1 MNNFR
6 IKSSDNN
13 ARVATLNTLH
23 GSIETPVFMP
33 VATQGSVKSLSS
45 EDLHDIGAQI
55 ILGNAYHLYLRPGME
70 VFESCGGLHKFMNW
84 DLPILTDSGGFQGF
98 SLEHLR
104 KIDEEGIT
112 FKSHIDGSAHRLTP
126 ESVID
131 IQHKLNS
138 DIMMPLD
145 VCLPSDSNEYE
156 IESAIDKTLRWLNR
170 SIEVKKSDAQ
180 MLFGIVQG
188 GLFKDLRAKSAESL
202 NSLDMPGY
210 SIGGLSVG
218 ESKKEMYDI
227 AEATASYLP
236 FDKPRYLMG
245 VGSPE
250 DLVECVYRGVDMFD
264 CVLPTRVA
272 RNGALFT
279 DQGRINIT
287 SAKYKFIDDS
297 FDENCNCYSCENYS
311 SSYIHHLFKSKEY
324 LAYRLA
330 SIHNLYYLTNLMNR
344 IRESIINKQF
354 NSFRKEF
361 ISKYKPAD
369 ENARLNQS
377 KFRNQK

>member
-1 MNNFR
+1 MKF
-6 IKSSDNN
+6 SVLSEDNHSL
-13 ARVATLNTLH
+13 ARTGLIETEH
-23 GSIETPVFMP
+23 SKIETPVFMP

-112 FKSHIDGSAHRLTP
+112 FKSHIDGSTHRLTP

-170 SIEVKKSDAQ
+170 AIEVKKSDTQ

-188 GLFKDLRAKSAESL
+188 GLFKDLRLKSL
-202 NSLDMPGY
+202 NDLIKIDFDGY
-210 SIGGLSVG
+210 ALGAV
-218 ESKKEMYDI
+218 
-227 AEATASYLP
+227 SYTHLT
-236 FDKPRYLMG
+236 
-245 VGSPE
+245 
-250 DLVECVYRGVDMFD
+250 
-264 CVLPTRVA
+264 LPT
-272 RNGALFT
+272 
-279 DQGRINIT
+279 I
-287 SAKYKFIDDS
+287 
-297 FDENCNCYSCENYS
+297 YSV
-311 SSYIHHLFKSKEY
+311 
-324 LAYRLA
+324 
-330 SIHNLYYLTNLMNR
+330 
-344 IRESIINKQF
+344 
-354 NSFRKEF
+354 
-361 ISKYKPAD
+361 
-369 ENARLNQS
+369 
-377 KFRNQK
+377 